1 MAKVGGPWRDGRR
14 AWERLARWY
23 VGRGTT
29 PPDDDDPLAA
39 LSDVGVLRRLL
50 DEAELEAVRAARRR
64 GRSWAEIATKLGVT
78 RQSAWERW
86 RDLDSPA
93 APSAEGTAVEAAARD
108 VVTAG
113 RARRDATVT
122 VPRVVGM
129 TFENAVVTLANRGLV
144 GRPDD
149 PDAVAPDL
157 FAHAAVTD
165 QSPESGARV
174 APGSA
179 VRLWVDRGGDAG
191 VRAPRRPRPTP
202 LTGRKM
208 LDEPSEDLVG

>member
-1 MAKVGGPWRDGRR
+1 
-14 AWERLARWY
+14 
-23 VGRGTT
+23 VGRGAT
-29 PPDDDDPLAA
+29 PADDDAPLGA
-39 LSDVGVLRRLL
+39 LSDVGALRRLL

-86 RDLDSPA
+86 RDLDTAA
-93 APSAEGTAVEAAARD
+93 APAPPAEVAAVEAAALD
-108 VVTAG
+108 VVAARAG
-113 RARRDATVT
+113 RRAATVT
-122 VPRVVGM
+122 VPRVVGL
-129 TFENAVVTLANRGLV
+129 TFEDAIVALANRGLA

-157 FAHAAVTD
+157 FARAAVTD

-174 APGSA
+174 PPGST

-191 VRAPRRPRPTP
+191 VREPRRPRPTP

-208 LDEPSEDLVG
+208 LDEPSDDLVG